1 MHRNVFDCFSTLLWP
16 GPGRRI
22 TDIIAKKISYIGSGL
37 TCDWSEF

>member
-1 MHRNVFDCFSTLLWP
+1 MYLTVSPLLVLLWP